1 MRTHSTEKREAFLL
15 FDFISEHSQNIKNEW
30 HARRDDDDDARCCFD
45 DDPLLRFFES
55 TKIDFLV
62 VVFEKNPEIFEQ

>member
-1 MRTHSTEKREAFLL
+1 MRTHFTEKQEGFLL
-15 FDFISEHSQNIKNEW
+15 FDFISEHSHVRKNER
-30 HARRDDDDDARCCFD
+30 HANDDDDARD

-55 TKIDFLV
+55 TKIDVLL

>member
-1 MRTHSTEKREAFLL
+1 VRTHFTEKQQGFLL
-15 FDFISEHSQNIKNEW
+15 FDFISERSHVRKNER
-30 HARRDDDDDARCCFD
+30 HANDDDDARCCFDD

-55 TKIDFLV
+55 TKIDFLL